1 MTVELNTFQRHHL
14 IESIFTRLE
23 RVDKLI
29 ELFDKEKN
37 LFDHYNDEKIILKE
51 LIEKLKYS

>member
-29 ELFDKEKN
+29 ELFDKEKIYLTITMMRK
-37 LFDHYNDEKIILKE
+37 LF
-51 LIEKLKYS
+51 